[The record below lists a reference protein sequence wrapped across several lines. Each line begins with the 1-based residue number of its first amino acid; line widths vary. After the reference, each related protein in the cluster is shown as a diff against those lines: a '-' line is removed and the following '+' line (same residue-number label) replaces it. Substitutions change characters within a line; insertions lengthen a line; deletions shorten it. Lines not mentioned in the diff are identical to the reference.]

1 MIQTNI
7 SLLKYNTFGIDVSA
21 AKFFEYSTEQELVDF
36 IRSESLTVPY
46 LHIGGGSNLLFTKD
60 YPGLVLHSQ
69 IKGIDVVSEDA
80 ETIVLRVGAGVIWDR
95 FVAYCVDHEWYGV
108 ENLSLIPGEVGASA
122 VQNIGAYGVEAKD
135 VIQAVE
141 VINIEGNKKI
151 YDVQECAYGYRTSIF
166 KHADHRDEFVTHVLF
181 RLSKTP
187 QYKLDYGTVSQ
198 ELENFQQIDLATV
211 RQVII
216 DIRRTKLPDPEV
228 IGNAGSFFKN
238 PVISQSL
245 YADLKQHYSNIPGYE
260 LPNNRVKVPAAWLIE
275 NCGYKGKSMGDAAV
289 HDKQALVLVN
299 KGHATGNEI
308 LELAK
313 AVEKAVYDKFAISIS
328 PEVIVL

>member
-1 MIQTNI
+1 MIQTNV

-36 IRSESLTVPY
+36 IKSESLTAPY

-60 YPGLVLHSQ
+60 YPGLILHSK
-69 IKGIDVVSEDA
+69 IKGIEVVDENA
-80 ETIVLRVGAGVIWDR
+80 NTISLRVGAGVIWDR
-95 FVAYCVDHEWYGV
+95 FVAYCVDNEWYGV

-135 VIQAVE
+135 FIQTVE
-141 VINIEGNKKI
+141 VINIEGNKKV
-151 YDVQECAYGYRTSIF
+151 YDVRECGYGYRTSIF
-166 KHADHRDEFVTHVLF
+166 KHADHRDEFVTHVTF
-181 RLSKTP
+181 KLSKTP
-187 QYKLDYGTVSQ
+187 QYVLDYGTVRQ
-198 ELENFQQIDLATV
+198 ELENFKKIDLVTV

-216 DIRRTKLPDPEV
+216 DIRSTKLPDPE
-228 IGNAGSFFKN
+228 IMGNAGSFFKN
-238 PVISQSL
+238 PVIPQKL
-245 YADLKQHYSNIPGYE
+245 YADLKQHYSMMPGYE
-260 LPNNRVKVPAAWLIE
+260 LPNDRVKVPAAWLIE
-275 NCGYKGKSMGDAAV
+275 NCGFKGKSMGDAAV

-299 KGHATGNEI
+299 KGNATGHDI